1 MDRANTELL
10 YGGTERMIQNP
21 PENVPEVASHDML
34 SFEDR
39 CRAWLEKQPNWEAKV
54 ELGKLLMIPLMELSS
69 TQLARLEELREV
81 LKDNDHTQQPRTNA

>member
-1 MDRANTELL
+1 MS
-10 YGGTERMIQNP
+10 QNP
-21 PENVPEVASHDML
+21 PENVPEVASHDLL

-69 TQLARLEELREV
+69 TQLTRLEELREV
-81 LKDNDHTQQPRTNA
+81 LKDNAEQSRDDGKNLTP

>member
-1 MDRANTELL
+1 MS
-10 YGGTERMIQNP
+10 QNP
-21 PENVPEVASHDML
+21 PENVPEVASHGLL

-81 LKDNDHTQQPRTNA
+81 LKDNADVEAPPRKTPNQEQG